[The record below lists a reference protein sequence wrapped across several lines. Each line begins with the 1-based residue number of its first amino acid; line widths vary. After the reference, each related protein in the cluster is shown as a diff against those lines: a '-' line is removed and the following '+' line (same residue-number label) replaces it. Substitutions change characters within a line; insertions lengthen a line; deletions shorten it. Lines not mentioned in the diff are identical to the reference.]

1 MVLSKATYFVVF
13 MVLGLSSFSQSR
25 YKNNQ
30 WYSYQEPPKKQVTT
44 VAFSPDSKK
53 IVIGYANG
61 NLKLWDINTGK
72 TLRKYKRYKVPLVYL
87 AYSPDGTKI
96 LAGFEEFS
104 GSINVRLW
112 DANSNKVLNE
122 FNGGSESI
130 SYVDFSP
137 DSRKMVIGNPGDGQ
151 IGVWNLLEKKPL
163 KEFYADQAPQA
174 GVFLNNTQIVF
185 SSSYQLSLWDFS
197 SKKVIQKISYKKYEK
212 GDKFFE
218 NISNFSIAPNQKQVL
233 IGNES
238 HPAKLWSLSSG
249 KLIHTFGKQEK
260 KSVGIFS
267 PNGRLIATYDDSQQ
281 LKIWNAKNQK
291 LVKSVN
297 IKSRPAQI
305 EFSPDSKH
313 LLIVG
318 KTAQVMNAKT
328 GKVKYTLAQATPI
341 KEAWYSPNGEMIATR
356 DKTKQVS
363 LWSTENGKLIQK
375 F

>member
-1 MVLSKATYFVVF
+1 MVLLKATYFVVF

-30 WYSYQEPPKKQVTT
+30 WDSYQEPPKKQATT

-53 IVIGYANG
+53 IVIGYANR
-61 NLKLWDINTGK
+61 NLKLWDISTGK
-72 TLRKYKRYKVPLVYL
+72 TIRKYKKHKAPLVYL

-96 LAGFEEFS
+96 LTGFEEFS

-163 KEFYADQAPQA
+163 KEFYADQAPQS
-174 GVFLNNTQIVF
+174 GVFLANSNQIVF

-218 NISNFSIAPNQKQVL
+218 TISNFSIAPNQKQVL
-233 IGNES
+233 VGNEA
-238 HPAKLWSLSSG
+238 HPAKLWKLSNG
-249 KLIHTFGKQEK
+249 KLIHTFGQQEK
-260 KSVGIFS
+260 KSLGVFA

-281 LKIWNAKNQK
+281 LKICC
-291 LVKSVN
+291 
-297 IKSRPAQI
+297 
-305 EFSPDSKH
+305 F
-313 LLIVG
+313 
-318 KTAQVMNAKT
+318 
-328 GKVKYTLAQATPI
+328 
-341 KEAWYSPNGEMIATR
+341 
-356 DKTKQVS
+356 
-363 LWSTENGKLIQK
+363 
-375 F
+375 